1 MYMRSGDI
9 MVMAGESR
17 LAVHA
22 VPRVLAPMG
31 KERLPSCLV
40 EHRLLGTEDLS
51 VDRDARKRRRLDKV
65 SSREINVMRHYLATS
80 RINLNVRQVL
90 GRTGQ
95 GFPEGDSSES
105 SVGQEIKQR
114 TLKNKEAQAKTC
126 TE

>member
-40 EHRLLGTEDLS
+40 EHRLLGTEGLS
-51 VDRDARKRRRLDKV
+51 LGRDARKRRRLDKV
-65 SSREINVMRHYLATS
+65 SSREIDVMRHYLGTS

-90 GRTGQ
+90 VTGQ

>member
-40 EHRLLGTEDLS
+40 EHRLLGTEGLS
-51 VDRDARKRRRLDKV
+51 VGRDTRKRRRLDKV
-65 SSREINVMRHYLATS
+65 SSREIDVMRHYLGTS

-90 GRTGQ
+90 GTGQ

-105 SVGQEIKQR
+105 SVGQEIKQS
-114 TLKNKEAQAKTC
+114 TLKNKEAQAKSC

>member
-22 VPRVLAPMG
+22 VPRVLAPAG

-40 EHRLLGTEDLS
+40 EHRLLGAEGLS
-51 VDRDARKRRRLDKV
+51 LGRDARKRRRLDKV
-65 SSREINVMRHYLATS
+65 SSREIDVMRHYLGTS

-90 GRTGQ
+90 VTGQ